1 MKTNKRRMPAEWE
14 HQSCVQLT
22 WPHKDTDWADML
34 PEITA
39 VYEEMAREI
48 SKREELLIVA
58 PKSVLP
64 HLSPLT
70 PHLLPLETNDTWAR
84 DHGFITVTEEGRWNK
99 EDVCHQT
106 SDIILLDFCF
116 NGWGEKFEATLDNQI
131 NRHLYEQGMVKGT
144 YEDHLDFVLEGGS
157 IESDGRGTIFTTECC
172 LMAPH
177 RNQPLTKQKIEE
189 RLKLWLGAE
198 RIIWLQH
205 GSLIGDDTDGHIDTL
220 VRVCPHDT
228 LLYTGG
234 DDDHPDLALM
244 EEELQALRTMEGKP
258 YRLLKLPLPRPIYD
272 TTAISHQPSAI
283 NRLPATYA
291 NYLVING
298 AVLVPTYAQ
307 PDLDAEAQR
316 IVGEAFPDR
325 EIVGIDC
332 RAVIRQHGSLH
343 CCTMQYY

>member
-1 MKTNKRRMPAEWE
+1 MPAEWE

-48 SKREELLIVA
+48 SQREGLLIVA

-70 PHLLPLETNDTWAR
+70 SHLLPLDTNDTWAR

-131 NRHLYEQGMVKGT
+131 NRHLYEEGLVKGT

-177 RNQPLTKQKIEE
+177 RNQPLTQAQIED
-189 RLKLWLGAE
+189 RLK
-198 RIIWLQH
+198 Q
-205 GSLIGDDTDGHIDTL
+205 
-220 VRVCPHDT
+220 
-228 LLYTGG
+228 
-234 DDDHPDLALM
+234 
-244 EEELQALRTMEGKP
+244 
-258 YRLLKLPLPRPIYD
+258 
-272 TTAISHQPSAI
+272 
-283 NRLPATYA
+283 
-291 NYLVING
+291 
-298 AVLVPTYAQ
+298 
-307 PDLDAEAQR
+307 
-316 IVGEAFPDR
+316 
-325 EIVGIDC
+325 
-332 RAVIRQHGSLH
+332 
-343 CCTMQYY
+343 